1 MPSPERSLGRS
12 TVKRDNLERRCWVQ
26 ENARHPKREGDLMIE
41 RLTQRTMVLTAAV
54 LCVAGIID
62 SIRVDSPSTAVIFG
76 LLLVV
81 GAAIARE
88 RASSRPVH
96 VRPDLREW
104 LDDTASLTGESI
116 EEVSNAAL
124 SSYRA
129 GMSSHH
135 GS

>member
-1 MPSPERSLGRS
+1 
-12 TVKRDNLERRCWVQ
+12 
-26 ENARHPKREGDLMIE
+26 MIE
-41 RLTQRTMVLTAAV
+41 RLTQRAMVLTAAV
-54 LCVAGIID
+54 LCLAGIVD
-62 SIRVDSPSTAVIFG
+62 GIRVDSPSTAIIFG
-76 LLLVV
+76 LVLVV
-81 GAAIARE
+81 GAGIARQ
-88 RASSRPVH
+88 RASSRPIH

-135 GS
+135 GG